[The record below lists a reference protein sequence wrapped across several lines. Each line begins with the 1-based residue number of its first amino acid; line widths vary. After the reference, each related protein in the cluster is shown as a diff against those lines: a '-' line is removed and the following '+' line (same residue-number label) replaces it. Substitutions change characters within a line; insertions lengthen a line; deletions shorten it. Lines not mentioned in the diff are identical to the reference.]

1 MYFYVIDD
9 AVNSDYYT
17 KVVTT
22 IPMVKLEILEGCVH
36 TGDKVVKRKQI
47 PLLSKQEVN
56 IQG

>member
-22 IPMVKLEILEGCVH
+22 IPMEILEGCVH